1 MFEGAAPSLDRQISI
16 LCGFV
21 HLNRHKLGIWGG
33 GGRGR
38 PYMIFLVPSKYEL
51 ACFSRQMFSCQREH
65 VKSYSFS

>member
-33 GGRGR
+33 GG
-38 PYMIFLVPSKYEL
+38 
-51 ACFSRQMFSCQREH
+51 QRA
-65 VKSYSFS
+65 SLYDLSGAFQI